1 MNNHNFFVKILAK
14 LDNLINSQLKKNLN
28 KLNFLF
34 EKDKLLV
41 FLSLKRILIFITVL
55 FISFFSY
62 LSIPHLY
69 NNDKLYSNIKNQLSK
84 NLNLNFNLSENNNY
98 NIFPRPNFIFKD
110 VSFLDKNE
118 SIGDIKVYISFK
130 DLLFPNKIKIKDIVF
145 DKMNFYL
152 DKENYDFFV
161 KILENDFSNFTL
173 KIKDSNIFYKNF
185 DNDILFINKIKQ
197 LKYFYETKNFEN
209 VLLANNEIFNIPY
222 EIEIRD
228 DNVKKQ
234 FISRINFDFINIS
247 IENTFN
253 YKKFA
258 KDGLIE
264 FYQNQKKSEGI
275 YNYEKNLIKFNFI
288 DKSFEQNFKYG
299 GFISLKPFFSEFSG
313 DINKMN
319 LEIFFD
325 SKSILVQFLKSGLL
339 NNKNLNINTK
349 INSKKTSYLRDLT
362 NLTLNLNI
370 SEGLIDVNETQ
381 FSLND
386 YADFIITDSLL
397 YNSEN
402 NLILDAL
409 ISVDIKDFNKIY
421 KIFQTPRNNRKEI
434 KKVEFNLNY
443 NFNQLTA
450 NLNNIKINDK
460 IDPKVNNI
468 LDEIILRDNNLQNR
482 IYLKNL
488 VNQVAKNYAG

>member
-1 MNNHNFFVKILAK
+1 M
-14 LDNLINSQLKKNLN
+14 
-28 KLNFLF
+28 
-34 EKDKLLV
+34 
-41 FLSLKRILIFITVL
+41 
-55 FISFFSY
+55 
-62 LSIPHLY
+62 
-69 NNDKLYSNIKNQLSK
+69 
-84 NLNLNFNLSENNNY
+84 
-98 NIFPRPNFIFKD
+98 
-110 VSFLDKNE
+110 
-118 SIGDIKVYISFK
+118 
-130 DLLFPNKIKIKDIVF
+130 
-145 DKMNFYL
+145 
-152 DKENYDFFV
+152 
-161 KILENDFSNFTL
+161 
-173 KIKDSNIFYKNF
+173 
-185 DNDILFINKIKQ
+185 FINKIKQ

-228 DNVKKQ
+228 DNIKKQ
-234 FISRINFDFINIS
+234 IISRINFDFINIS

-258 KDGLIE
+258 KDGLIK

-339 NNKNLNINTK
+339 NHKNLNINTK
-349 INSKKTSYLRDLT
+349 INSKKISSLRDLI

-370 SEGLIDVNETQ
+370 SEGLVDVNETQ

-386 YADFIITDSLL
+386 YADFSITDSLL

-409 ISVDIKDFNKIY
+409 ISVDIKDFNEIY

-434 KKVEFNLNY
+434 KKIEFNLNY
-443 NFNQLTA
+443 NFDQLTA

-460 IDPKVNNI
+460 IEPKVNNI

-488 VNQVAKNYAG
+488 VNKVAKSYAG